1 MYDMIIIGGGPAG
14 LSAAVAAQGRG
25 KQVLVISNPA
35 EHNPLS
41 KAPVIHNYLGLPGR
55 SGRALMEEFT
65 RHALDMGAELR
76 TGRVL
81 TVMNMGESFFLTVGS
96 DVYECKKLILAGGI
110 SRGSKYP
117 GEEALVGHGVSY
129 CATCDGMLYRKRAVV
144 VIGRAKDA
152 PLEANYLA
160 QIGCQVTYVSP
171 SAPAGLDSAIPAVRA
186 GRLEIVGEGSV
197 SGVKADGAVIP
208 CEGVFI
214 LRETVAPNDLLPELA
229 LEDGYIRVNRSMET
243 NLPGIYAAGDC
254 TGKPLQIS
262 KAVGEGLIAAQAAAE
277 AIEAEMQQ
285 KA

>member
-35 EHNPLS
+35 EGNPLS

-55 SGRALMEEFT
+55 SGRQMMEEFT
-65 RHALDMGAELR
+65 KHALDMGAELR

-81 TVMNMGESFFLTVGS
+81 TAMNMGDSFFLTVGS
-96 DVYECKKLILAGGI
+96 DVYEGKKLIFAGGI
-110 SRGSKYP
+110 SRGTKYP
-117 GEEALVGHGVSY
+117 GEEGLVGHGVSY
-129 CATCDGMLYRKRAVV
+129 CATCDGMLYRKRPVV

-171 SAPAGLDSAIPAVRA
+171 AAPVGLDAAIPSVKA
-186 GRLEIVGEGSV
+186 GRLEIAGEGGSV
-197 SGVKADGAVIP
+197 TAVVADGAKIP

-214 LRETVAPNDLLPELA
+214 LRETVAPNDLLPELE
-229 LEDGYIRVNRSMET
+229 LEDGYIKVNRSMET
-243 NLPGIYAAGDC
+243 NIPGVYAAGDC

-277 AIEAEMQQ
+277 AIEA
-285 KA
+285 ANNG